1 MAWAAYFVDYPPFGV
16 AVRRL
21 NSLMDSVSRLERTQ
35 FSPILDSLV
44 LGCYGDRED
53 LTYAYSTL
61 SSEWTLLPLHPKT
74 KAWMQAS
81 WARCT
86 SNEEENVSDVS
97 ANLANPEDNRK
108 LPARRR
114 SPGTPPAKRSA
125 PPVTGPIPS
134 RKQANVAP
142 TRPATAPSTS
152 TSPAGFNLADLG
164 SLVTQILATQADSS
178 LRLHQSFQ
186 ANMLENIRATLTAL
200 GATGGT
206 KESKLSDAK
215 IQILQACS
223 GHGDTPL
230 FALSKF
236 YAKIDRE
243 GITTKTCGWVL

>member
-86 SNEEENVSDVS
+86 SNEEENVSDVL
-97 ANLANPEDNRK
+97 ADLANPEDNRK

-142 TRPATAPSTS
+142 TRPAMAPSTS

-206 KESKLSDAK
+206 KKLKLSDAK
-215 IQILQACS
+215 IRILQACS
-223 GHGDTPL
+223 GHGDAPL

-236 YAKIDRE
+236 YAEIDRE
-243 GITTKTCGWVL
+243 GITTETCGRVL